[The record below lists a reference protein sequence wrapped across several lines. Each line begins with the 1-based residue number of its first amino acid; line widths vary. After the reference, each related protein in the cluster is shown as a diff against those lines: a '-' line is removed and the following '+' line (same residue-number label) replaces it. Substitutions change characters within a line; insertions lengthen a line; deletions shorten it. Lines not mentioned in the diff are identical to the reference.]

1 MAIIGLQK
9 GSGKRLRVREK
20 SVKSQGIL
28 IWIMSGNP
36 EGRSGTPKTGFLR
49 TRLIYKKPEIQNL
62 AVNNKGADQT
72 GRMDRLILAFHCS
85 HIHKTGFLMTML

>member
-9 GSGKRLRVREK
+9 GSGKGQK

-36 EGRSGTPKTGFLR
+36 VKKLFTGTLNKNQKKKKKMNVNEILQIPTYMLR
-49 TRLIYKKPEIQNL
+49 T
-62 AVNNKGADQT
+62 
-72 GRMDRLILAFHCS
+72 
-85 HIHKTGFLMTML
+85 